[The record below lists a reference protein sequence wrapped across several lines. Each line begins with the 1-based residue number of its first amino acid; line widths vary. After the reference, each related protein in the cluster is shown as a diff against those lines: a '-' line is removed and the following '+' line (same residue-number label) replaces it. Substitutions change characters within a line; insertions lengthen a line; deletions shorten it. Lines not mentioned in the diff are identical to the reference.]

1 MNNLN
6 QMHKS
11 YSMTA
16 LFETNIVDW
25 SSYYGVP
32 QVFLKYFINKV
43 YMIQNIDFVEQLGF
57 YE

>member
-11 YSMTA
+11 YFMMA

-25 SSYYGVP
+25 SSYYRVP
-32 QVFLKYFINKV
+32 QVFLKQLINKV
-43 YMIQNIDFVEQLGF
+43 YMIQNMDFVEQLGF